1 MKKEK
6 IIRKIKKIID
16 EWGGVSV
23 NEIKHAECPIWSK
36 YAKEGEALIETFN
49 RGDVGITSYIKG
61 IMVDE
66 FDVDYDDLSKDTL
79 NEILTMLE
87 DYKVDMDKTME
98 RCQD

>member
-6 IIRKIKKIID
+6 IIRKIKRIID

-23 NEIKHAECPIWSK
+23 NEIKNAECPIWST
-36 YAKEGEALIETFN
+36 YSKEGKALIETFN
-49 RGDVGITSYIKG
+49 RGDVGITSYVNG

-66 FDVDYDDLSKDTL
+66 FDVEYDDLNKDTL
-79 NEILTMLE
+79 SDILSMLE

-98 RCQD
+98 HCQD